1 MGKQFEVGKN
11 YIATKMET
19 YLKENKPV
27 REAHFYVEE
36 IYGEDRHGISGG
48 ILYEE
53 EDMIGETMWSLE
65 PILLKFNTHDEF
77 FITTDLNEQEWII
90 HVDEVEAINKEKPC
104 VFEVGKHYL
113 CNYLRD
119 FDKIHEGEDVILTPT
134 EVDECTITAIVE
146 CPVTHTRVECAL
158 DLYSYESGW
167 EFVWVITEEEAEDIC
182 DELVCDAIPMS
193 EERYQR
199 LVKPFVAN

>member
-36 IYGEDRHGISGG
+36 ICGENRHGVCGSL
-48 ILYEE
+48 LYEE
-53 EDMIGETMWSLE
+53 GAMKEETIWSVE
-65 PILLKFNTHDEF
+65 PLLLKFNTHDEF
-77 FITTDLNEQEWII
+77 LITEDCDGQEWIV
-90 HVDEVEAINKEKPC
+90 HVEEMEATNEEKEVG
-104 VFEVGKHYL
+104 FEVGKHYL

-119 FDKIHEGEDVILTPT
+119 FDKIHEEEDVILTPT
-134 EVDECTITAIVE
+134 EIGEVSITAIVE
-146 CPVTHTRVECAL
+146 CPVTHTWVECIL
-158 DLYSYESGW
+158 DLYGEKGKG
-167 EFVWVITEEEAEDIC
+167 EFVWITREEDTDDMC
-182 DELVCDAIPMS
+182 DELICESLPMS